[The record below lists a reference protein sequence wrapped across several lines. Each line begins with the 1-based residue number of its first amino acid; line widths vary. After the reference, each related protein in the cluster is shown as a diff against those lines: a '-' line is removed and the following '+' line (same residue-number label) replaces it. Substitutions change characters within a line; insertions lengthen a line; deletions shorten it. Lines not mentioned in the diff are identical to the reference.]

1 MSRHKNLKHIIDDEL
16 GYYDDYDDQDYYDE
30 GCNPINYEDGYTID
44 EYESSAM
51 NHGQNSTNTMS
62 SKPPQKSKSKNKK
75 KNKKDKTN
83 LEESKS
89 ATKPQ
94 SSTKSSKSNHYEE
107 EKLSIKKKSKDSNN
121 EEMKDIGVPK
131 QPSASAASNYWSS
144 MTHSKLN
151 EVYPSIDST
160 EEWKE
165 FDKENDNLNL
175 CIIGHVDSGKST
187 LMGHLL
193 LNLNV
198 ISDKLI
204 HKYETQSEKI
214 GKGSFFLAWI
224 FDEDQEERERGV
236 TINVGRNHFKTEK
249 RSYTILDAPGHKDF
263 ISNMITG
270 AAQADVGVL
279 VIDSVKGAFESG
291 FGGGGQTA
299 EHALLAKSLG
309 INRLIVAVNKLET

>member
-51 NHGQNSTNTMS
+51 NHDQNSTNTMS
-62 SKPPQKSKSKNKK
+62 SKPHQKSKSKNKK

-94 SSTKSSKSNHYEE
+94 SSTKSSKSNHFEE
-107 EKLSIKKKSKDSNN
+107 EKSAKKKPKDSVN

-131 QPSASAASNYWSS
+131 QASAASNYWSS

-151 EVYPSIDST
+151 EVYPSIDSAA
-160 EEWKE
+160 EWKE

-279 VIDSVKGAFESG
+279 VVDSVKGAFESG